1 MLRSYL
7 PVAFLLFVAGAFAVL
22 SVAAA
27 RFLSPKDPSAA
38 KLMPYECG
46 IAEIDEPSQRFPVR
60 FYRTALLFVIFDVEV
75 IILYPWAV
83 SFRSF
88 PVHSLLAVTLFLGIL
103 FVAFIYEW
111 RKGGL
116 EWD

>member
-7 PVAFLLFVAGAFAVL
+7 PIAFLLVVAGAFAGL

-38 KLMPYECG
+38 KLMAYESG

-75 IILYPWAV
+75 IILFPWAV

-88 PVHSLLAVTLFLGIL
+88 PVYSLLAVVLFLGIL
-103 FVAFIYEW
+103 FVAFVYEW